1 MTKGRR
7 SQVHLT
13 VIVLGIVLGGLPE
26 MAGGVQGAAPV
37 DLERRL
43 GVARGLAERA
53 QAGSPE
59 ARAAAAELGDV
70 GAAYLEQGETGRAI
84 ELLEEAWGWN
94 PDDGLVLAR
103 LTLAYV
109 RAQDY
114 AFARFYLDLARD
126 QAPRA
131 PPEAY
136 AILGAIYYSV
146 NRLEEAV
153 LSWEQFERLGGSD
166 PSTLSRLARAR
177 AEMSLSRNQRLREI
191 GDFVFSYDATL
202 PLELVERAAENL
214 GAAARDLSR
223 FFGASLPG
231 RQSVILY
238 EGRRYFALVS
248 VPEWVSGAFDGK
260 IRVTVDPEGGI
271 APELPMVLAHELAHA
286 FVRRVS
292 RDRAPGWLHEGLAQ
306 WWEGKRMLPR
316 ELRAALAG
324 RTLSTLPEI
333 EGGLSRKPDRAAVRD
348 AYVEALGLVEYLMLA
363 RGPGA
368 VACLVRDLG
377 EGAAPEEALRVET
390 GLSEGELLAAWKS
403 WAGLEPR

>member
-1 MTKGRR
+1 MTTRYGEGMTGRALF
-7 SQVHLT
+7 VF
-13 VIVLGIVLGGLPE
+13 GLL
-26 MAGGVQGAAPV
+26 AGELARASGVPGAAPA

-43 GVARGLAERA
+43 GAVRRLAERA
-53 QAGSPE
+53 RAGSPE
-59 ARAAAAELGDV
+59 ARAVAAELSDI
-70 GAAYLEQGETGRAI
+70 GAAYLEQAETGRAI
-84 ELLEEAWGWN
+84 ELLEEAWDWN

-109 RAQDY
+109 RAEDY
-114 AFARFYLDLARD
+114 AFARFYLDLAREE
-126 QAPRA
+126 APRA
-131 PPEAY
+131 PPETY

-153 LSWEQFERLGGSD
+153 LSWEQFERLGGAD

-191 GDFVFSYDATL
+191 GDFVFSYDAAL
-202 PLELVERAAENL
+202 PPELVEGAAESL
-214 GAAARDLSR
+214 GAAARDLSL

-260 IRVTVDPEGGI
+260 IRVTVDPDGGI

-306 WWEGKRMLPR
+306 WWEGKRLLPR

-324 RTLSTLPEI
+324 RTLSTLSEI
-333 EGGLSRKPDRAAVRD
+333 EGSLSRQPDRAALRD

-377 EGAAPEEALRVET
+377 QRATFEEALRAET

>member
-1 MTKGRR
+1 MTG
-7 SQVHLT
+7 HALF
-13 VIVLGIVLGGLPE
+13 VLGLLLEGGPA
-26 MAGGVQGAAPV
+26 MAGRVPGAAPA

-43 GVARGLAERA
+43 GAARGLALRA
-53 QAGSPE
+53 QAGSRE
-59 ARAAAAELGDV
+59 ARAVAAELGDI

-94 PDDGLVLAR
+94 PEDGLVLAR

-109 RAQDY
+109 RAEDY
-114 AFARFYLDLARD
+114 AFARLYLDLARD

-136 AILGAIYYSV
+136 AILGAVYYSV

-166 PSTLSRLARAR
+166 PPTLSRLARAR
-177 AEMSLSRNQRLREI
+177 AEMSLSRNQRFREI
-191 GDFVFSYDATL
+191 GDFVFSYDAAL
-202 PLELVERAAENL
+202 PPEIVERSAESL
-214 GAAARDLSR
+214 EGAARDLSR

-260 IRVTVDPEGGI
+260 IRVTVDPDGGI
-271 APELPMVLAHELAHA
+271 AAELPMVLAHELAHA

-306 WWEGKRMLPR
+306 WWEGKRMPPG

-324 RTLSTLPEI
+324 RRISTLSEI
-333 EGGLSRKPDRAAVRD
+333 EGSLSRKPDRAAIRD

-377 EGAAPEEALRVET
+377 DGAAPEEALRTET
-390 GLSEGELLAAWKS
+390 GMSESEILAAWKS